1 MRVNLY
7 TNTIFY
13 YLIFLLNNKK
23 EFSIF
28 FTFLPQPNTYEGKLN
43 LFHSHNQTK
52 PYSSYILFQTLK
64 EFINVAETEVES
76 VTNLYSVVVSWYDI
90 NYYFEYII

>member
-13 YLIFLLNNKK
+13 PFIFLLNQTK

-28 FTFLPQPNTYEGKLN
+28 PLFHPQPNTYEGKLN

-52 PYSSYILFQTLK
+52 PYNSYILFQTLK
-64 EFINVAETEVES
+64 EFISVAETEVAS
-76 VTNLYSVVVSWYDI
+76 VTNLYSVVVS
-90 NYYFEYII
+90 